1 MPSVINTNVASLT
14 SQVNLSK
21 SQGDLQTSLQRLS
34 SGLRVNSAKDDAA
47 GLAIATR
54 MSANSRGMEVGM
66 RNANDG
72 ISLMQTAEGA
82 LGNIKDNL
90 MRMRDLAVQSANGAI
105 GSAERDNIQKE
116 FTQLQSEVAR
126 IVTGTTFNKIN
137 IIDGGASA
145 VTSFQIGAQTGD
157 TITFSNL
164 SGSTMN
170 NVSGVTGSISVSGT
184 DGSNASAAIVALDT
198 ALDTINTK
206 RSEYGAAQSRFEG
219 VISQLS
225 TAKLNT
231 DAAAS
236 RIMDTDYASETAKMT
251 RSQVL
256 QQAGVAM
263 LAQANSM
270 PNNVMSLLR

>member
-1 MPSVINTNVASLT
+1 
-14 SQVNLSK
+14 
-21 SQGDLQTSLQRLS
+21 
-34 SGLRVNSAKDDAA
+34 
-47 GLAIATR
+47 
-54 MSANSRGMEVGM
+54 
-66 RNANDG
+66 
-72 ISLMQTAEGA
+72 
-82 LGNIKDNL
+82 

-126 IVTGTTFNKIN
+126 IVTGTTFNKID
-137 IIDGGASA
+137 IINGGASA

-170 NVSGVTGSISVSGT
+170 SVSGVTGTISVSGANN
-184 DGSNASAAIVALDT
+184 GNASAAIVALDT
-198 ALDTINTK
+198 ALDSINTK

-219 VISQLS
+219 VINQLS

-231 DAAAS
+231 ESAAS

>member
-1 MPSVINTNVASLT
+1 
-14 SQVNLSK
+14 
-21 SQGDLQTSLQRLS
+21 
-34 SGLRVNSAKDDAA
+34 
-47 GLAIATR
+47 
-54 MSANSRGMEVGM
+54 
-66 RNANDG
+66 
-72 ISLMQTAEGA
+72 
-82 LGNIKDNL
+82 

-116 FTQLQSEVAR
+116 FSQLQSEVSR

-157 TITFSNL
+157 TISFSNL
-164 SGSTMN
+164 SGSTMKD
-170 NVSGVTGSISVSGT
+170 VSGVTGGISVSGA
-184 DGSNASAAIVALDT
+184 ASAATQSITAIDAALD
-198 ALDTINTK
+198 AINTK

-231 DAAAS
+231 ESAAS